1 MLVVFF
7 RAVILYIL
15 VTLCLRLM
23 GKRQLGELQPAEFV
37 ITILISNI
45 ASLPIEDTNIPM
57 VLGLIPVFVLVAFEV
72 IVSTLSL
79 SSKRFRSIMS
89 GKPVI
94 VIYNGQIDQEKLKQ
108 LRFSIDDL
116 MESLRQQGV
125 FRVQDVWYAIV
136 ETTGKVSVMQ
146 RFEARTV
153 TPADLSLSGGQEQP
167 PAVVVSD
174 GQIIRSALPICNMT
188 EEQVKCEAR
197 KKGVSI
203 SQVFLMTAT
212 PDGQIYL
219 VKKQKGRAAS

>member
-45 ASLPIEDTNIPM
+45 ASLPIEDTSIPM
-57 VLGLIPVFVLVAFEV
+57 ILGLIPVFVLVSFEV

-79 SSKRFRSIMS
+79 SSKRFRSILS

-125 FRVQDVWYAIV
+125 FRIQDVWYAIV

-146 RFEARTV
+146 KFEARTV
-153 TPADLSLSGGQEQP
+153 TPADLSLSGTQEQA

-174 GQIIRSALPICNMT
+174 GQIIRSALSVCNMT
-188 EEQVKCEAR
+188 AEQVEREAR
-197 KKGVSI
+197 KKGCTI
-203 SQVFLMTAT
+203 RQVFLMTAT
-212 PDGQIYL
+212 PDGEIYL

>member
-7 RAVILYIL
+7 RAVILYVL

-57 VLGLIPVFVLVAFEV
+57 ILGLIPVFVLVAFEV

-79 SSKRFRSIMS
+79 SSKRFRSVMS

-94 VIYNGQIDQEKLKQ
+94 VIYDGQIDQEKLKQ

-146 RFEARTV
+146 RFEARNV
-153 TPADLSLSGGQEQP
+153 TPADLFLSGEQEQP

-188 EEQVKCEAR
+188 EEQVECAAR

-212 PDGQIYL
+212 SDGEIYL

>member
-7 RAVILYIL
+7 RAVILYVL

-57 VLGLIPVFVLVAFEV
+57 ILGLIPVFVLVAFEV

-79 SSKRFRSIMS
+79 SSKWFRSVMS

-94 VIYNGQIDQEKLKQ
+94 VIYDGQIDQEKLKQ

-146 RFEARTV
+146 RFEARNV
-153 TPADLSLSGGQEQP
+153 TPADLSLSGEQEQP

-188 EEQVKCEAR
+188 EEQVEDAAR

-212 PDGQIYL
+212 PDGEIYL

>member
-7 RAVILYIL
+7 RAVILYVL

-57 VLGLIPVFVLVAFEV
+57 ILGLIPVFVLVAFEV

-94 VIYNGQIDQEKLKQ
+94 VIYDGQIDQEKLKQ

-125 FRVQDVWYAIV
+125 FRIQDVWYAIV

-153 TPADLSLSGGQEQP
+153 TPADLSLSGEQEQP

-188 EEQVKCEAR
+188 EEQVEREAR
-197 KKGVSI
+197 KKGISV

-212 PDGQIYL
+212 PDGEIYL
-219 VKKQKGRAAS
+219 VKKRKGRAAS

>member
-7 RAVILYIL
+7 RAVILYVL

-45 ASLPIEDTNIPM
+45 ASLPIEDTSIPM
-57 VLGLIPVFVLVAFEV
+57 ILGLIPVFVLVAFEV
-72 IVSTLSL
+72 IVST
-79 SSKRFRSIMS
+79 KRFRSVLS

-94 VIYNGQIDQEKLKQ
+94 VIYNGVIDQDKLKQ

-125 FRVQDVWYAIV
+125 FRIQDVWYAIV

-146 RFEARTV
+146 KFASRTV
-153 TPADLSLSGGQEQP
+153 TPADLSLSGEEEQP

-174 GQIIRSALPICNMT
+174 GKIIRSALTACGMS
-188 EEQVKCEAR
+188 EERINREAQ
-197 KKGVSI
+197 KKGLKI
-203 SQVFLMTAT
+203 SQIFLMTAT
-212 PDGQIYL
+212 AGGEIYL
-219 VKKQKGRAAS
+219 VEKQKGRAVL

>member
-79 SSKRFRSIMS
+79 SSKRFRSHHVRKARYCDLQRADRS
-89 GKPVI
+89 GK
-94 VIYNGQIDQEKLKQ
+94 
-108 LRFSIDDL
+108 
-116 MESLRQQGV
+116 
-125 FRVQDVWYAIV
+125 A
-136 ETTGKVSVMQ
+136 
-146 RFEARTV
+146 
-153 TPADLSLSGGQEQP
+153 
-167 PAVVVSD
+167 
-174 GQIIRSALPICNMT
+174 
-188 EEQVKCEAR
+188 
-197 KKGVSI
+197 
-203 SQVFLMTAT
+203 
-212 PDGQIYL
+212 
-219 VKKQKGRAAS
+219 

>member
-7 RAVILYIL
+7 RAVILYVL

-45 ASLPIEDTNIPM
+45 ASLPIEDTSIPM
-57 VLGLIPVFVLVAFEV
+57 ILGLIPVFVLVAFEV

-79 SSKRFRSIMS
+79 SSKRFRSVLS

-94 VIYNGQIDQEKLKQ
+94 VIYNGVIDQDKLKQ

-125 FRVQDVWYAIV
+125 FRIQDVWYAIV

-146 RFEARTV
+146 KFASRTV
-153 TPADLSLSGGQEQP
+153 TPADLSLSGEEEQP

-174 GQIIRSALPICNMT
+174 GKIIRSALTACGMSEDRINR
-188 EEQVKCEAR
+188 EAQ
-197 KKGVSI
+197 KKGLKI
-203 SQVFLMTAT
+203 SQIFLMTAT
-212 PDGQIYL
+212 AGGEIYL
-219 VKKQKGRAAS
+219 VEKQKGRAVL